1 MSDVYIDIPPTG
13 GGGGAVDSVNGY
25 TGIVVLVK
33 SDIGLSN
40 VDKTADIDKIV
51 SKPQYINA
59 IVSALIF
66 G

>member
-1 MSDVYIDIPPTG
+1 MSDIYIDIPPTG

-40 VDKTADIDKIV
+40 VDNTSDLNKPVSYAQNINSIV
-51 SKPQYINA
+51 N
-59 IVSALIF
+59 ALIF

>member
-1 MSDVYIDIPPTG
+1 MAGIYIDIPPTG
-13 GGGGAVDSVNGY
+13 GGGGGVDSVNGY

-40 VDKTADIDKIV
+40 VDNTADINKPV
-51 SKPQYINA
+51 SIPQELNA
-59 IVSALIF
+59 IVKAIIF

>member
-1 MSDVYIDIPPTG
+1 MADIYIDIPPTG

-25 TGIVVLVK
+25 VGIVVLTK

-40 VDKTADIDKIV
+40 VDNTADIDKIV
-51 SKPQYINA
+51 SNPQYIND

>member
-1 MSDVYIDIPPTG
+1 MSGIYIDIPPTG

-40 VDKTADIDKIV
+40 VDNTSDLNKPVSYAQNINSIV
-51 SKPQYINA
+51 N
-59 IVSALIF
+59 ALIF

>member
-1 MSDVYIDIPPTG
+1 MAGIYIDIPPTG
-13 GGGGAVDSVNGY
+13 GGAGGVDSVNGY

-40 VDKTADIDKIV
+40 VDNTADINKPV
-51 SKPQYINA
+51 SIPQELNA
-59 IVSALIF
+59 IVKAIIF